1 MSTVPDESD
10 VPDDVPTPDYLEQH
24 TIADPDAEQP
34 AEPTPDLSGDD
45 LAAAGSS
52 GRVETE
58 QLGTDVEADEAD
70 LLEQATSVPSVD
82 EQLDQTE

>member
-24 TIADPDAEQP
+24 TVADPDVETP
-34 AEPTPDLSGDD
+34 TEPTPDLSGDD
-45 LAAAGSS
+45 LTAASS
-52 GRVETE
+52 TGRVETA

-70 LLEQATSVPSVD
+70 LLEQATSVPPAD
-82 EQLDQTE
+82 EELDQVE